1 MTSVEGTTEGADDF
15 VLREGELEEYLSE
28 LGSESFD
35 DEEEIRRGVKE
46 ALENTDADGDGRIT
60 RKELKRYWK
69 RLSKTLST
77 VDEVC
82 DYVVH
87 ALQLPQYEAL
97 FRANSITGY
106 DFPALIE
113 KNGELLR
120 DPNGLHIEN
129 ILHRRKIM
137 RSIKMRLLGVA
148 RAPDTPLKPHV
159 DDDDMECHAIRLA
172 WTRPEDNGIPI
183 HRYRIKR
190 YRVIRTA
197 SSSSSS
203 PHQVVGVG
211 SAGTEEKEAA
221 PPPAEGA
228 RCSDHYK
235 LVEKTIFFANA
246 RDLDVEDDDVEQEG
260 SSEGTSMFHFDD
272 GDLRGDTEYAYAVQA
287 WNQCG
292 HGANSPLLFVRTRT
306 EHPAAGAGAAPYIST
321 AGEIIGPGM
330 HCAQRSSE
338 WITGERR
345 LRHLPFGRES
355 TTAAGLTMDAAKGV
369 VGVGSLG

>member
-1 MTSVEGTTEGADDF
+1 GFMNSVEGTTEGADDF
-15 VLREGELEEYLSE
+15 VLREGELEEYLTE

-35 DEEEIRRGVKE
+35 EEEEIRRGVKE

-60 RKELKRYWK
+60 RKELMRYWK

-77 VDEVC
+77 VDEVA
-82 DYVVH
+82 DWVVH
-87 ALQLPQYEAL
+87 ALQLPQYEDL

-113 KNGELLR
+113 RNGELLR

-148 RAPDTPLKPHV
+148 RAPDTPMKLHV
-159 DDDDMECHAIRLA
+159 DNDDIECHAIRLA
-172 WTRPEDNGIPI
+172 WMRPADNGIPI
-183 HRYRIKR
+183 HRYRVKR

-197 SSSSSS
+197 
-203 PHQVVGVG
+203 HQVVGVG
-211 SAGTEEKEAA
+211 ASTEEKEAA
-221 PPPAEGA
+221 PPVEGA
-228 RCSDHYK
+228 SCSDQYK

-246 RDLDVEDDDVEQEG
+246 RDLDVEDDDVEQGG
-260 SSEGTSMFHFDD
+260 SEEGTNTFHFDD

-292 HGANSPLLFVRTRT
+292 HGANSALLFVQTRAD
-306 EHPAAGAGAAPYIST
+306 HPASATAPY
-321 AGEIIGPGM
+321 
-330 HCAQRSSE
+330 
-338 WITGERR
+338 
-345 LRHLPFGRES
+345 
-355 TTAAGLTMDAAKGV
+355 
-369 VGVGSLG
+369 